1 MGLPLGEYRFHI
13 YGKQFSGND
22 TEWPWDVDNYDLISP
37 SFEVTEAHYV
47 FQKLKMREEIFY
59 TFP

>member
-13 YGKQFSGND
+13 YSTISGND

-37 SFEVTEAHYV
+37 SFEVTEAQLRV
-47 FQKLKMREEIFY
+47 SN
-59 TFP
+59 